1 MIRREDFKAALGA
14 PDAGFNGAVDT
25 ALRRVR
31 AGEVRRAACR
41 GMRYGLAIAAAV
53 LALTGVA
60 LAVAAR
66 LNLFETFG
74 HFDKRLA
81 RIAGESGLVE
91 EAEVCLRTPELG
103 NTWVRVGDAYYDG
116 QSVMV
121 GYTLENNAGC
131 APFAPSDEVLAGM
144 ERLGE
149 GMPLSLQEMMPG
161 ESQRWE
167 KALFEAQARGEAF
180 GFVEQ
185 VVMLSHFEL
194 EDGTAVMQ
202 DRGEGLVNSRGE
214 VYWLDEMMEP
224 LPEQVQDQDEIV
236 FRLCMQL
243 QTSHFYTE
251 NGIVYQDNETRE
263 LDGLEVKVLRTAG
276 TTARYA
282 GTGEFGGAAF
292 EAEAR
297 VSLVTASLEITA
309 VEDAFAADKGKRLF
323 AVLAD
328 GETGE
333 CFSSGS
339 GIVWDNTIS
348 YDYSGIGHVPERLA
362 LYLVTDAGDM
372 WEAEQSIGGMEPTVT
387 LRKEE

>member
-1 MIRREDFKAALGA
+1 MIRGEDFKAALGA
-14 PDAGFNGAVDT
+14 PDADFNVAVDE

-31 AGEVRRAACR
+31 AGEVRRAARR

-66 LNLFETFG
+66 LELFEAFRG
-74 HFDKRLA
+74 FDRRFA
-81 RIAGESGLVE
+81 RIPDGNGLAQ
-91 EAEVCLRTPELG
+91 EALICLRTPELG

-131 APFAPSDEVLAGM
+131 APFAPSDEELAGM
-144 ERLGE
+144 ERLEE
-149 GMPLSLQEMMPG
+149 GMPLNLQEMMTG

-167 KALFEAQARGEAF
+167 EALFVAKARGEAF
-180 GFVEQ
+180 GFAEH
-185 VVMLSHFEL
+185 VVLLSHFEL

-202 DRGEGLVNSRGE
+202 GRGEGLVNSRGE

-224 LPEQVQDQDEIV
+224 LPEQAQDQDEIV

-251 NGIVYQDNETRE
+251 NGIVYQDNEARE
-263 LDGLEVKVLRTAG
+263 LDGLAVKVLRTAG

-282 GTGEFGGAAF
+282 GTGEFGGATF

-372 WEAEQSIGGMEPTVT
+372 WEAERRVKGMEPTVT